1 MIAKIRRAMR
11 EQGANA
17 VLLTSEISRRYV
29 TGFHS
34 TAGVVYISEKH
45 AVFFTDFRYIE
56 AAKQQVEGFEVREP
70 GDGQSYSAVVN
81 QLVAADHIKTIALED
96 DALTYQ
102 EYTRW
107 QDKLT
112 AKVQPMRDMMEK
124 LRMVK
129 SEDELNHVIAA
140 QRIAETA
147 FLEVLDDIRPGVT
160 EKQIAA
166 KLTYRML
173 YYGAENMSF
182 DPIVVSG
189 ANSSKPHG
197 VPSEKPIAEGDFI
210 TMDFGCIVNGYC
222 SDMTR
227 TVAVGYATDEMAHV
241 YDVVLRAQKAGIA
254 AARPGVT
261 GKEID
266 QAARE
271 VIEQADFGPY
281 FGHGFG
287 HGVGLQIHEE
297 PRLSTR
303 GDKIMQDGVIVT
315 AEPGIYLPGRFGV
328 RIEDMLYLTGDSYRN
343 LTEAPKELLIL

>member
-1 MIAKIRRAMR
+1 
-11 EQGANA
+11 
-17 VLLTSEISRRYV
+17 
-29 TGFHS
+29 
-34 TAGVVYISEKH
+34 
-45 AVFFTDFRYIE
+45 
-56 AAKQQVEGFEVREP
+56 
-70 GDGQSYSAVVN
+70 
-81 QLVAADHIKTIALED
+81 
-96 DALTYQ
+96 
-102 EYTRW
+102 
-107 QDKLT
+107 
-112 AKVQPMRDMMEK
+112 
-124 LRMVK
+124 
-129 SEDELNHVIAA
+129 
-140 QRIAETA
+140 
-147 FLEVLDDIRPGVT
+147 
-160 EKQIAA
+160 
-166 KLTYRML
+166 
-173 YYGAENMSF
+173 
-182 DPIVVSG
+182 
-189 ANSSKPHG
+189 
-197 VPSEKPIAEGDFI
+197 
-210 TMDFGCIVNGYC
+210 
-222 SDMTR
+222 MTR

-328 RIEDMLYLTGDSYRN
+328 RIEDMLYLTGDSCRN